1 MYFTALRK
9 GLEFDAL
16 KAIESVEGVENFAS
30 GICEIITNTLDKF
43 VYMTEDFNGTYDR
56 NFPGDSN
63 GEKVAVALER
73 VKLLDALKKKAFAQ
87 APKYRRLHP
96 AALRVLPRQVKLAR
110 HTHQGKMGR
119 E

>member
-30 GICEIITNTLDKF
+30 DICEIITNTLDKF

-73 VKLLDALKKKAFAQ
+73 VKLLDALKKKAFAE
-87 APKYRRLHP
+87 
-96 AALRVLPRQVKLAR
+96 AR
-110 HTHQGKMGR
+110 NTDAYTQPLFECCLDKSNWLDTLIKAK
-119 E
+119 